1 MGYLDVFLACLS
13 LAISFIVAARLA
25 KHLNQETIST
35 PDSNRFLALD
45 GLRGYLALAVL
56 AHHFII
62 WINIQRF
69 GHQWVAPDVY
79 FFNNIGAGAVAL
91 FFMATG
97 FLFYPLFEQGFSAGS
112 WQVFFLKR
120 VFRIVPLTLISIF
133 VSFAI
138 LSWRNMVLSNL
149 EEYIKI
155 FEWMLGNQVVIFG
168 DQISTQVNAGV
179 LWSIRYEWYFY
190 YLILPIA
197 AIIRDLLRWRFPTIS
212 RPTPASLIILLVSI
226 FLFKTAL
233 TGTNWAHFLL
243 FFLGMSTRAVYP
255 NQLVSRMI
263 RTRIFT
269 SLSIVALFFA
279 LNFVPRPSGLAII
292 AYLMFFAGV
301 VFEGPIF
308 KMLRHNNAVFLG
320 DRSFGIYLFHGI
332 ILSLLFTEFSV
343 FVSALSLPVLFF
355 CMPIVTVITVLISD
369 WLHKWVE
376 RPAILAGAR
385 MAVIIKRR

>member
-1 MGYLDVFLACLS
+1 MSYSDVLLACLS
-13 LAISFIVAARLA
+13 LGISFIVAARLA
-25 KHLNQETIST
+25 KYLSQDNDSL
-35 PDSNRFLALD
+35 PDNNRFLALD

-97 FLFYPLFEQGFSAGS
+97 FLFYPLAEQGFSAVS
-112 WQVFFLKR
+112 WPSFFLKR
-120 VFRIVPLTLISIF
+120 VFRIMPLTLFSIL
-133 VSFAI
+133 VCFAI
-138 LSWRNMVLSNL
+138 LTWRNMTWPNL
-149 EEYIKI
+149 GELFKI
-155 FEWMLGNQVVIFG
+155 FEWMLGNQVMVFG
-168 DQISTQVNAGV
+168 DKISTQVNASV

-190 YLILPIA
+190 FLLLPMF

-212 RPTPASLIILLVSI
+212 RPNLPTLIILLVSI
-226 FLFKTAL
+226 TLFKTAL

-243 FFLGMSTRAVYP
+243 FALGMLVRAVYP
-255 NQLVSRMI
+255 NQLIARMI
-263 RTRIFT
+263 RTRVFT
-269 SLSIVALFFA
+269 GITIVALFLA
-279 LNFVPRPSGLAII
+279 LNFVPRPSGLAIV

-301 VFEGPIF
+301 VFEGPLF
-308 KMLRHNNAVFLG
+308 HLLRHKNAVFLG

-332 ILSLLFTEFSV
+332 VLSLLFTEFSV
-343 FVSALSLPVLFF
+343 YVSALSLPVLFF
-355 CMPIVTVITVLISD
+355 CMPFVTVITVLISD

-385 MAVIIKRR
+385 MAVSIKRQ